1 MKKIYEELFSGW
13 TTKEAIYGWS
23 LIALQIIFYMIY
35 NKR

>member
-23 LIALQIIFYMIY
+23 LMCTANHLLHDLPG
-35 NKR
+35 